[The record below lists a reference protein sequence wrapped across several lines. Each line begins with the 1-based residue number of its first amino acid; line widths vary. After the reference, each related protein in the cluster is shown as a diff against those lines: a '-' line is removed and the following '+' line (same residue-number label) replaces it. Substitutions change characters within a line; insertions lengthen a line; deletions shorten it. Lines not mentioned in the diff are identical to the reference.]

1 MTQEIKSNENEG
13 NTKSNAEEIN
23 EVSND
28 VSSTAENSITKAY
41 SNDVVEAKVTG
52 ETIIENTAA
61 VETTDSAFTI
71 IRHDNGIA
79 HLVIDVIGENVN
91 TLKAEFTEQVNAV
104 LAEIKADKTITGI
117 VLCSGKKGTFVAGAD
132 INMLDACQSRDEVVA
147 LSRQGQRIFSLLE
160 QLPIPI
166 VAAIDGA
173 CLGGGLELA
182 MACHARVCSDNSKT
196 ALGLPEVQLGLLPG
210 SGGTQRLPK
219 LVGLQKALD
228 MMLTGKQLRAKQ
240 ALKAG
245 LVDDVV
251 PSSVLLTVAEELVIS
266 LRERGKKTTLRK
278 QALMDKLL
286 ENNAAGR
293 KVVYQQAQKTVLAK
307 TQGNYPAPAKI
318 IDCIRT
324 GIESSAEKGYR
335 VEAEHFADLV
345 MSDESAQLRQLFFA
359 TTAMKKE
366 QGVADVMPEKM
377 AKAGVLG
384 GGLMG
389 GGIAF
394 VTATKANMPVRVKDI
409 NHKGIGQ
416 ALKYSYQILNK
427 KVKRRF
433 ILNSEM
439 QKQLAMIT
447 GSVEYTGFKA
457 LDIVVEAV
465 FEDLTLKQNM
475 VAEVEEQA
483 HDKTIFASNTSSLPI
498 GKIAA
503 KAKRPENVIGL
514 HYFSPVDKMP
524 LVEIIPHDKTSDQ
537 TISNTVAFAKKQGKT
552 PIVVKDK
559 AGFYVNRILAPYMNE
574 AAILLLSGEPIDKI
588 DKALVKFGFPVG
600 PMQLLDEVGIDVG
613 AKIGPILQADL
624 GDRFAAPAAFDKLL
638 ADGRLGKKANKGFY
652 QYEKPTLSKTLQNR
666 LKGIKPS
673 QKQVDET
680 IYSLLNINPT
690 GSLSAAEI
698 SKRCTYMMLNE
709 AARCVDEGIVRNARD
724 GDIGAIFGI
733 GFPPF
738 LGGPLRY
745 IDKIGAKSVVAQ
757 LSQWAEKHGERYA
770 PCEAL
775 ITMAENDAVYYPK

>member
-1 MTQEIKSNENEG
+1 MTEKINLNDIEHDNSATNNVMP
-13 NTKSNAEEIN
+13 EESAIPLHN
-23 EVSND
+23 
-28 VSSTAENSITKAY
+28 
-41 SNDVVEAKVTG
+41 
-52 ETIIENTAA
+52 
-61 VETTDSAFTI
+61 SAFTLV
-71 IRHDNGIA
+71 RHDNGVA
-79 HLVIDVIGENVN
+79 HLVIDVIGETVN
-91 TLKAEFTEQVNAV
+91 TLKAEFAEQITAV
-104 LAEIKADKTITGI
+104 LAEIKADTAMKGI
-117 VLCSGKKGTFVAGAD
+117 VLCSAKQNSFVAGAD
-132 INMLDACQSRDEVVA
+132 INMLDACQSREEVVA
-147 LSRQGQRIFSLLE
+147 LSRQGQRIFTLLE

-166 VAAIDGA
+166 VAAIDGT

-182 MACHARVCSDNSKT
+182 MACHARVCSDNIKT
-196 ALGLPEVQLGLLPG
+196 SLGLPEVQLGLLPG

-228 MMLTGKQLRAKQ
+228 MILTGKQLRAKQ
-240 ALKAG
+240 ALKSG

-251 PSSVLLTVAEELVIS
+251 PSSILLDVADKLVIS
-266 LRERGKKTTLRK
+266 LHQQGKKNVKRK
-278 QALMDKLL
+278 QSAMDKLL
-286 ENNAAGR
+286 ENNTVGR
-293 KVVYQQAQKTVLAK
+293 NIVYQQAQKTVLAK
-307 TQGNYPAPAKI
+307 TQGNYPAPLKI

-324 GIESSAEKGYR
+324 GLEFSSESGYR
-335 VEAEHFADLV
+335 LEAENFADLV
-345 MSDESAQLRQLFFA
+345 MSDESVQLRQLFFA

-366 QGVADVMPEKM
+366 QGVSGVMPEKIQ
-377 AKAGVLG
+377 KAGVLG

-394 VTATKANMPVRVKDI
+394 VTATKANVPVRVKDI
-409 NHKGIGQ
+409 NHTGISQ
-416 ALKYSYQILNK
+416 ALKYSYQLLNK

-433 ILNSEM
+433 LLNSEM

-447 GSVEYTGFKA
+447 GSIEYTGFKSI
-457 LDIVVEAV
+457 DMVIEAV

-475 VAEVEEQA
+475 VAEVEE
-483 HDKTIFASNTSSLPI
+483 HGHENTIFASNTSSLPI
-498 GKIAA
+498 EKIAA
-503 KAKRPENVIGL
+503 KAQRPENVIGL

-524 LVEIIPHDKTSDQ
+524 LVEIIPHEKTSDQ
-537 TISNTVAFAKKQGKT
+537 TISTTVAFAKKQGKT

-574 AAILLLSGEPIDKI
+574 AAILLLDGEPVDKI

-638 ADGRLGKKANKGFY
+638 ADGRLGKKAKKGFY
-652 QYEKPTLSKTLQNR
+652 QYHNKTLAETLKNR
-666 LKGIKPS
+666 LKGIKSS

-680 IYSLLNINPT
+680 IYSLLDIKPKGT
-690 GSLSAAEI
+690 LSTDEI

-709 AARCVDEGIVRNARD
+709 AARCVDEAIVRNARD

-745 IDKIGAKSVVAQ
+745 IDIIGAKSVVAQ
-757 LSQWAEKHGERYA
+757 LSQWAEQYGERYS

-775 ITMAENDAVYYPK
+775 VTMAENDDVYYPLKIKASKDT